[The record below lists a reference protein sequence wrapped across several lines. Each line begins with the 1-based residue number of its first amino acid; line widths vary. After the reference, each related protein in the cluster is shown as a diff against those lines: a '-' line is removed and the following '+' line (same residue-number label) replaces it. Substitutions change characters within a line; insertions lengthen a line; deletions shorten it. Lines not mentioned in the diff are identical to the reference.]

1 MPDDQNEWSRDP
13 AEACRRFLEEMGTTT
28 HVMQQG
34 FGTMILTK
42 MGREELADYLH
53 RLADRIGADPNR
65 RDDLMH
71 VEVDELPNGDT
82 RMAAILSVEVS

>member
-1 MPDDQNEWSRDP
+1 MTMPENEWSRDP
-13 AEACRRFLEEMGTTT
+13 ATACRRFLEEMGTTT
-28 HVMQQG
+28 HIMQQG

-53 RLADRIGADPNR
+53 RLADRIGSDPNR

-71 VEVDELPNGDT
+71 VEVDDLPNGDT
-82 RMAAILSVEVS
+82 RMAAILQVEVS